1 MNSSCTNF
9 QQPAWD
15 ILVTLYAIHHLC
27 RRPMARTP
35 ASSASYHFFALFM
48 DVGLTPFYVF
58 TALFSNNNYT
68 MEPGTKDRWNSFFP
82 QKGATTTLL
91 LATFLASAVMAG
103 LHLISSILDLWLVIV
118 FRKISK
124 LPPDMNPLEDNLTS
138 RGPGASK
145 HKHKNSELTLV
156 GSMAEKKPAYLSG
169 STVSVDDR
177 SRLSTATKEADDF
190 RRVPFHHSR
199 TDSEATFSPHNP
211 DSARWSRQHYGEVNM
226 YQQPRSA
233 RSSQVYNHART
244 QSNSPSKYNSLV
256 EHVDLNN
263 SRPSSAARPGQQ
275 YNPSRFSE
283 PTLPNVAPSNALVVS
298 QQKQSLLNSNWTSI
312 DDDVSPIGTPTRHR
326 TPGPYIQIDQR
337 DSFDVKPL
345 GMNPPTPPP
354 PKHGEYHD
362 FSNNSQKRGAL
373 TERRDNGNGYGE
385 LNRHLT
391 VISNGTEGSSVY
403 SESAP
408 PLKPNKPNS
417 SPKAKYYGNL
427 SAATRGVRGM
437 KSNDTIKSN
446 GTVAA
451 ATMDST
457 GFCALGDY
465 GYAPDPPPKSPKKH
479 SKAGGNGRVVSR
491 TGVDIVDA
499 QGMYP
504 ADNGGF
510 GIRGRRDVSGK
521 VAEEGRGGRGWMWGR
536 HYQRAMPE

>member
-1 MNSSCTNF
+1 
-9 QQPAWD
+9 
-15 ILVTLYAIHHLC
+15 
-27 RRPMARTP
+27 MARTP

-58 TALFSNNNYT
+58 TALFSDNNYR
-68 MEPGTKDRWNSFFP
+68 MEPGTKNRWNSFFP

-91 LATFLASAVMAG
+91 LVVFLASAIMGG

-145 HKHKNSELTLV
+145 HKYKNSEITLV
-156 GSMAEKKPAYLSG
+156 GSTTEKNPGYLSG
-169 STVSVDDR
+169 STVSVGDR
-177 SRLSTATKEADDF
+177 SRLSTATKEGDDF

-199 TDSEATFSPHNP
+199 TDSEATFSPHNL
-211 DSARWSRQHYGEVNM
+211 DSARWSRQQYGEVNM
-226 YQQPRSA
+226 YQQPQSA
-233 RSSQVYNHART
+233 RSSQVYGHART
-244 QSNSPSKYNSLV
+244 QSNSPSKHNSFV
-256 EHVDLNN
+256 EYVDLNN
-263 SRPSSAARPGQQ
+263 SRPSSAARGQQ
-275 YNPSRFSE
+275 FSPIRFSE
-283 PTLPNVAPSNALVVS
+283 PTLPNVAPSNALIKS
-298 QQKQSLLNSNWTSI
+298 QQQQSLLNNNWTSI
-312 DDDVSPIGTPTRHR
+312 EDDVSPIGTPTRHR
-326 TPGPYIQIDQR
+326 TPGPYIQIEQR

-354 PKHGEYHD
+354 PKHAEYDD
-362 FSNNSQKRGAL
+362 FANNSQKRAAL

-385 LNRHLT
+385 LSRHLT

-408 PLKPNKPNS
+408 PLQPNKPRS
-417 SPKAKYYGNL
+417 SPKAKYYGDL
-427 SAATRGVRGM
+427 SAAARGVRGM

-446 GTVAA
+446 GTLAA

-457 GFCALGDY
+457 GFAALGEY
-465 GYAPDPPPKSPKKH
+465 GYAPDPPRKSSKRH
-479 SKAGGNGRVVSR
+479 SKAGGNGRVLSR

-499 QGMYP
+499 QTLHP
-504 ADNGGF
+504 NDNGGF
-510 GIRGRRDVSGK
+510 HGFGMRDRRDVSGK

-536 HYQRAMPE
+536 HYASVVPK